1 MEVLNFKNVSK
12 NYCNNNEN
20 LEVLKNIN
28 YTLKEGE
35 IIAITGP
42 SGSGKTTIL
51 NLISGLITPTIGS
64 INSNGDIGY
73 MFQKDHLFEWRTVY
87 QNVILGLE
95 IKKMLTDDNIEKV
108 NRMLDLYGLK
118 DFKNSYPK
126 ELSGGMRQRVAL
138 IITLAVSPNILL
150 LDEPFAALDYQT
162 KINVC
167 DDIYKIIKKE
177 RKATIIVTHD
187 ISEAIS
193 IADKVI
199 VLSKRPAKIKNIYEI
214 KLSIDGER
222 TPFKSRNSIEFNDYF
237 NSIWQELNTNDWL

>member
-28 YTLKEGE
+28 FTLKEGE

-95 IKKMLTDDNIEKV
+95 IKKMLTDDNIERV
-108 NRMLDLYGLK
+108 NRMLDLYPSLPVTTSK
-118 DFKNSYPK
+118 ILVKLCTYIFAKNH
-126 ELSGGMRQRVAL
+126 
-138 IITLAVSPNILL
+138 
-150 LDEPFAALDYQT
+150 
-162 KINVC
+162 
-167 DDIYKIIKKE
+167 KK
-177 RKATIIVTHD
+177 
-187 ISEAIS
+187 IS
-193 IADKVI
+193 IFA
-199 VLSKRPAKIKNIYEI
+199 
-214 KLSIDGER
+214 
-222 TPFKSRNSIEFNDYF
+222 
-237 NSIWQELNTNDWL
+237 

>member
-1 MEVLNFKNVSK
+1 MVK
-12 NYCNNNEN
+12 
-20 LEVLKNIN
+20 I
-28 YTLKEGE
+28 
-35 IIAITGP
+35 P
-42 SGSGKTTIL
+42 
-51 NLISGLITPTIGS
+51 
-64 INSNGDIGY
+64 DI
-73 MFQKDHLFEWRTVY
+73 D
-87 QNVILGLE
+87 
-95 IKKMLTDDNIEKV
+95 KK
-108 NRMLDLYGLK
+108 LD
-118 DFKNSYPK
+118 FYPH
-126 ELSGGMRQRVAL
+126 EFSGGMKQRVAL
-138 IITLAVSPNILL
+138 IRTLAVSPNILL

-199 VLSKRPAKIKNIYEI
+199 VLSKRPAKIKNIYEV

-237 NSIWQELNTNDWL
+237 NSIWQELNTND

>member
-1 MEVLNFKNVSK
+1 
-12 NYCNNNEN
+12 
-20 LEVLKNIN
+20 
-28 YTLKEGE
+28 
-35 IIAITGP
+35 
-42 SGSGKTTIL
+42 
-51 NLISGLITPTIGS
+51 
-64 INSNGDIGY
+64 

-118 DFKNSYPK
+118 DFNNSYPK

-138 IITLAVSPNILL
+138 IRTLAVSPNILL

-237 NSIWQELNTNDWL
+237 NSIWQELNTND